1 MCLSIVTFN
10 SCAVLP
16 FFFLLIYFSIS
27 SDKSSISNLSKSDIQ
42 KDLETAQRVYWEQ
55 LILPRVLEV
64 EDSDLTLDK
73 NSKQFILNIKQH
85 FRESKCLQQNVETQI
100 RKKMKKY
107 GSEKRFVITMPP
119 DEIVKGFPEVEL
131 KWMFGE
137 REVVLPKALNHSLYH
152 GWKKWRDESKSN
164 LKKKLLENVEQG
176 KQYVYER
183 QVPYPF
189 ILYCL
194 EMNVALVRY
203 CLIVSLYYYR
213 DVLCWIATGLLKRCG
228 LMKRKIDGKWIP

>member
-10 SCAVLP
+10 SCPGLP
-16 FFFLLIYFSIS
+16 FFSFDFIFPIS
-27 SDKSSISNLSKSDIQ
+27 SDKSSIGNLSKSDIQ
-42 KDLETAQRVYWEQ
+42 KDLEAAQRLYWEQ

-85 FRESKCLQQNVETQI
+85 FRESKRLQKNMETQI

-107 GSEKRFVITMPP
+107 GSEKRFVISTPP
-119 DEIVKGFPEVEL
+119 DEIVKGFPEAEL

-137 REVVLPKALNHSLYH
+137 KEVVLPEVLKHSLYH

-164 LKKKLLENVEQG
+164 LKKKLLENVERG
-176 KQYVYER
+176 KQYVSER
-183 QVPYPF
+183 QVPSPL

-194 EMNVALVRY
+194 EMSLALVHY
-203 CLIVSLYYYR
+203 CLIGSFYNCR
-213 DVLCWIATGLLKRCG
+213 NALCWVATGLLKGHG
-228 LMKRKIDGKWIP
+228 LTKRKIDGKWIR